1 MIKGTIKGTNKE
13 ISRVI
18 CNGKTWY
25 TEESFE
31 SIYESIPIGAEWS
44 LKKISAPPTVLQRYE
59 MRIMEDEIE
68 FGKFDCYSTGGGF
81 YTSQFA
87 YMMDDMWYVYTIEN
101 INPTDLIEWCIPA
114 DKDIYECIGQEEY
127 MFFEHDMSKDAKLPQ
142 AEVETYEYL
151 IMNMSD

>member
-1 MIKGTIKGTNKE
+1 MIIGTDNKE
-13 ISRVI
+13 INRVT

-31 SIYESIPIGAEWS
+31 DIYASIPNGAEWS
-44 LKKISAPPTVLQRYE
+44 LKKISVPPTVLQKYE

-68 FGKFDCYSTGGGF
+68 FGMFDCYSTCGGC
-81 YTSQFA
+81 YTSQFS
-87 YMMDDMWYVYTIEN
+87 YMMDEMWYVYTIEN

-127 MFFEHDMSKDAKLPQ
+127 MSHEYIMSDSTPLPQ
-142 AEVETYEYL
+142 VIYETYEYL
-151 IMNMSD
+151 VMNMSE